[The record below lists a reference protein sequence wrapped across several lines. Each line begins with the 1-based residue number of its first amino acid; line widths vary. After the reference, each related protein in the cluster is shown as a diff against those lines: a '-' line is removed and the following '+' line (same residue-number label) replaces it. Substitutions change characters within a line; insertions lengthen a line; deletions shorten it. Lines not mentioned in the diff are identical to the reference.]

1 MGCRDLDWIG
11 RRHLKTEDLV
21 GEMRKEP
28 DILFHHFTEGARE
41 VPFRLSGGKW
51 IITERSRDTGEVREV
66 ILRWLPWKQLFPH
79 GLRGFYRVIRN
90 LLRYCHFQRQFLVI
104 QMPILNFPHRTN
116 QEKDGLPKQT
126 NVDTM
131 ILKSQPWWHLKAEK
145 WWWAFFKLVIFSV
158 RNLRF

>member
-1 MGCRDLDWIG
+1 MEKWEKNHTFCFIISW
-11 RRHLKTEDLV
+11 
-21 GEMRKEP
+21 KEQEK
-28 DILFHHFTEGARE
+28 FHSTWVEE
-41 VPFRLSGGKW
+41 W

-66 ILRWLPWKQLFPH
+66 ILRWLPWKQLFPN

-90 LLRYCHFQRQFLVI
+90 LLRYCLFQRQFLVI

-131 ILKSQPWWHLKAEK
+131 ILKSLLWWHLKAEK
-145 WWWAFFKLVIFSV
+145 WWWAFFKLSRLFGYFFSKKPEIL
-158 RNLRF
+158 NNFSKNG